1 MTKAYFYMALAAA
14 AAVLIA
20 AVFILAKT
28 VSKKNRRIK
37 ELEESVRRQNR
48 SIGFLLKHSNE
59 LAEINRGKEEII
71 KKIQESRSDENVAD
85 IVGGIIELNNGR
97 LCDASEG

>member
-97 LCDASEG
+97 LCDASNG

>member
-1 MTKAYFYMALAAA
+1 MTRLYFYMALAVVAA
-14 AAVLIA
+14 LLAA

-37 ELEESVRRQNR
+37 ELEESVKRQNR

-59 LAEINRGKEEII
+59 LAEINRGKDELI
-71 KKIQESRSDENVAD
+71 KKIQESKSDEDVAD
-85 IVGGIIELNNGR
+85 IVSGIIELNNGR
-97 LCDASEG
+97 LCDASKG

>member
-1 MTKAYFYMALAAA
+1 MTRLYFYMALAAVV
-14 AAVLIA
+14 AVLIA
-20 AVFILAKT
+20 AVFALAKT
-28 VSKKNRRIK
+28 VRKKNREIK

-71 KKIQESRSDENVAD
+71 KKIQESRSDEDFAD

-97 LCDASEG
+97 LRDAYEG

>member
-1 MTKAYFYMALAAA
+1 MTRLYFYMALAAVV
-14 AAVLIA
+14 AVLIA
-20 AVFILAKT
+20 AVFALAKT
-28 VSKKNRRIK
+28 VRKKNREIK

>member
-1 MTKAYFYMALAAA
+1 MTRLYFYMALAAVA
-14 AAVLIA
+14 ALLAA

-37 ELEESVRRQNR
+37 ELEESVKRQNR
-48 SIGFLLKHSNE
+48 SIGFLLKHSSE
-59 LAEINRGKEEII
+59 LAEISRGKDELI
-71 KKIQESRSDENVAD
+71 KKIQESKSDEDIAD

-97 LCDASEG
+97 LCDASKG

>member
-1 MTKAYFYMALAAA
+1 MTKVYFYLALSAA

-20 AVFILAKT
+20 AVFILAKIIR
-28 VSKKNRRIK
+28 KKNREIK

-59 LAEINRGKEEII
+59 LAEINRGKDELI
-71 KKIQESRSDENVAD
+71 KKIQESKSDEDVAD
-85 IVGGIIELNNGR
+85 IVSGIIELNNGR
-97 LCDASEG
+97 LCDASNG

>member
-1 MTKAYFYMALAAA
+1 MTKVYFYMGLAAA

-71 KKIQESRSDENVAD
+71 KKIQESRSDEDVAD

-97 LCDASEG
+97 LCDASKD